1 MDYLPGFI
9 DGAWAFQRC
18 TEVILPCE
26 VGATNPLFLGC
37 DVFGPNCWD
46 FAAFSDYC
54 ADVFG
59 VRPSPTTLPIT
70 YGGGDINASSNIM
83 LSNGMLDP
91 WRAGRVLHNIS
102 VSVRAMLIDGA
113 TNPNDLQAVTDAC
126 RRSSCGTGSRNTAN
140 T

>member
-1 MDYLPGFI
+1 MARPI
-9 DGAWAFQRC
+9 
-18 TEVILPCE
+18 
-26 VGATNPLFLGC
+26 NPLFLGC

-46 FAAFSDYC
+46 FAAFSDCC

-91 WRAGRVLHNIS
+91 WRAGGVLHNIS
-102 VSVRAMLIDGA
+102 ASVRAMLIDGA
-113 TNPNDLQAVTDAC
+113 AHHLDLRATNPNDPPAVTDA
-126 RRSSCGTGSRNTAN
+126 RAEETKLMRDWIAEASQSVP
-140 T
+140 

>member
-1 MDYLPGFI
+1 MARPI
-9 DGAWAFQRC
+9 
-18 TEVILPCE
+18 
-26 VGATNPLFLGC
+26 NPLFLGC

-46 FAAFSDYC
+46 FAAFSDCC